1 MEQQILNFD
10 NNLKELTADQRDR
23 LFDILK
29 NNIDIFSTLIPNA
42 PFLMLIKSGM
52 IEQAQTMM
60 KNLGK

>member
-1 MEQQILNFD
+1 MEQQTFNLD

-60 KNLGK
+60 RNLGK

>member
-1 MEQQILNFD
+1 MEQQILNLD

-60 KNLGK
+60 RNLGK

>member
-1 MEQQILNFD
+1 MEQQILNLD

>member
-1 MEQQILNFD
+1 MEQQILNLD
-10 NNLKELTADQRDR
+10 NNLKELTADQTDR